1 MIVKL
6 FKKLKDLKIKLG
18 LIRSWTVKKQEE
30 KYVLGR
36 IQWLWNLIADECY
49 CGLEKHRLE
58 KIEYLI
64 KLY

>member
-1 MIVKL
+1 M
-6 FKKLKDLKIKLG
+6 KIELG
-18 LIRSWTVKKQEE
+18 PIRSWTVRKQEE